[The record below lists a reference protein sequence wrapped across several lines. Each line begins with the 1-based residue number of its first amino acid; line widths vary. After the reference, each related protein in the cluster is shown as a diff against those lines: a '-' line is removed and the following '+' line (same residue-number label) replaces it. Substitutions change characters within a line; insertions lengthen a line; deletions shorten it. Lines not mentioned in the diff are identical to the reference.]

1 MYFSKESYEANPPTT
16 FAIRPTKVKAL
27 VIPPISTA
35 HRSRDVMQPWPDA
48 ALG

>member
-27 VIPPISTA
+27 ILSIY
-35 HRSRDVMQPWPDA
+35 
-48 ALG
+48 LEC